1 MIYILLIIILLL
13 YIIYHKNSTISKIG
27 TISMEQEDD
36 ITYLNHL
43 EKIIE
48 DKIKNTKAEVDIAL
62 YNSSK
67 KNFKRLFERFAHDE
81 QKLLQINK
89 DKKDYLIAHTGLIYD
104 DPMIKFG
111 SSEDIKRIHENEDD
125 YIMKIQEINKRI
137 FTLLGDDYIDPNFGV
152 FKTRKD

>member
-1 MIYILLIIILLL
+1 
-13 YIIYHKNSTISKIG
+13 
-27 TISMEQEDD
+27 MEQEDD